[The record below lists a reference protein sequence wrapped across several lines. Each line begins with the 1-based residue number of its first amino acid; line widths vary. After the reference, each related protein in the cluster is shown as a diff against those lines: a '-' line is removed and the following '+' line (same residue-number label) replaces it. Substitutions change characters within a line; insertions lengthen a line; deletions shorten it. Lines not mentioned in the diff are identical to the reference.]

1 MFGFAILLLGGA
13 LTLKVVDMIGHLSN
27 RKMRGASAIL
37 VSAVV
42 GIGIAY
48 LFEYSVFAT
57 WNIDVRS
64 TTLGLVGTG
73 LFMSALA
80 DAWREMLAVVHEWAH
95 RYRGEAS
102 EIEARLSRAA

>member
-13 LTLKVVDMIGHLSN
+13 LILKTVDLVGNLTGH
-27 RKMRGASAIL
+27 KMRGAASIVLSAL
-37 VSAVV
+37 VGV
-42 GIGIAY
+42 GYAY

-57 WNIDVRS
+57 WGIDVRS
-64 TTLGLVGTG
+64 ATLGLVGTG

-95 RYRGEAS
+95 RYRGQAS